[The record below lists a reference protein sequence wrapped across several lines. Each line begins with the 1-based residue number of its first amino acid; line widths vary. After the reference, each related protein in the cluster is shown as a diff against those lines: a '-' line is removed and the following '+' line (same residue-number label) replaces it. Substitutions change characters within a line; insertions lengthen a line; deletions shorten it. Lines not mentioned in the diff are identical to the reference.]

1 MEWSQH
7 ARHVA
12 REHGIPDEWI
22 SMKLKIDKA
31 NDALYFRLDEAAVV
45 ESEEVQPGV
54 VLDFDKE
61 NRVVGIEILGI
72 SSRVPLEKLRTLQF
86 ETI

>member
-1 MEWSQH
+1 M
-7 ARHVA
+7 R
-12 REHGIPDEWI
+12 
-22 SMKLKIDKA
+22 LKIDKES
-31 NDALYFRLDEAAVV
+31 DALYFRLDETAVV

-54 VLDFDKE
+54 ILDFDKE

-72 SSRVPLEKLRTLQF
+72 SSRVPIEKLRTLQF

>member
-1 MEWSQH
+1 
-7 ARHVA
+7 
-12 REHGIPDEWI
+12 
-22 SMKLKIDKA
+22 MKLKIDKES
-31 NDALYFRLDEAAVV
+31 DALYFRLDETAIV

-54 VLDFDKE
+54 ILDFDKE

-72 SSRVPLEKLRTLQF
+72 SSRVSVENLRSLQF